1 MPTPDII
8 ALFAHVTLGTLAVI
22 VGAIALGSRKGRKVH
37 VSAGR
42 VFALSMGLASVLGAI
57 LGAIKYETFW
67 ITFHAGVLGATLVAS
82 GVLAVRIR
90 SRGPKRLFTAV
101 AGLNAL
107 NAIALFIAGWYASTL
122 PDARLFG
129 FAAEDYFFLCGMAAI
144 ALGGDLRMIFGT
156 TTSNR
161 HRIAQHL
168 LRMCIGFFIAAGSA
182 FTGPGASAFPDAV
195 RNSGVLSLPELTI
208 LVIMLF
214 WLWKTLRQPQP
225 LAVDQEAPRQNQ
237 RTGSEDYLQ
246 RDQSGLPFVET
257 RSLVQLQRKGGC
269 PK

>member
-1 MPTPDII
+1 MPTPDVI
-8 ALFAHVTLGTLAVI
+8 ALIAHVTLGTLAVI

-37 VSAGR
+37 VNAGR
-42 VFALSMGLASVLGAI
+42 VFVISMGLASVLGAI
-57 LGAIKYETFW
+57 LGALKYETFW
-67 ITFHAGVLGATLVAS
+67 ITFHGGILGATLVAS

-90 SRGPKRLFTAV
+90 RPGAKRVFAGV

-107 NAIALFIAGWYASTL
+107 NAAALFSVGWYATTL

-129 FAAEDYFFLCGMAAI
+129 FAAGDYFFLFGMAAI
-144 ALGGDLRMIFGT
+144 AFGGDVRMIVGAQI
-156 TTSNR
+156 SDS

-208 LVIMLF
+208 MGLMLF
-214 WLWKTLRQPQP
+214 WLWKTLRQPRP
-225 LAVDQEAPRQNQ
+225 LVVNQ
-237 RTGSEDYLQ
+237 
-246 RDQSGLPFVET
+246 
-257 RSLVQLQRKGGC
+257 
-269 PK
+269 